1 MPGTNRKGWVMAD
14 SALFIGWGTPV
25 RGREAKSSSVF
36 GEAVALWTKLQ
47 GDGVIES
54 WAAYF
59 LEAHGG
65 DLEGFFLL
73 HGDRDKLALAR
84 ASEEMDHVI
93 ERAGMVVDRIG
104 VVGALTGTQIE
115 SAMGRFLTNASEL
128 S

>member
-1 MPGTNRKGWVMAD
+1 MQGTERKGWVMAD
-14 SALFIGWGTPV
+14 SALFIGWGSPV
-25 RGREAKSSSVF
+25 PGREAKSSVVF

-54 WAAYF
+54 WSAYF

-65 DLEGFFLL
+65 DLGGFFLL

-84 ASEEMDHVI
+84 ASEEMDQVI
-93 ERAGMVVDRIG
+93 QRAAMVVENIG
-104 VVGALTGTQIE
+104 VVGALTGARIE
-115 SAMGRFLTNASEL
+115 TAMGQFLANASEL